1 MSDLGEITPCWTITF
16 RRESTHSPQRLWHA
30 ITDPDEV
37 SKWMGYPARIDL
49 RPGGDYHL
57 DFSRSREGDDGG
69 ELDGVIVRVVGER
82 HLAIVWGR
90 SVLEWDIEPD
100 GERCRYTFAHH
111 GQEPPSEGD
120 RHTDEGIAAGW
131 HAFLDAF
138 AAHLDGAPP
147 AAVRAN
153 AQPQLEARY
162 RERVAAVIKSQT

>member
-16 RRESTHSPQRLWHA
+16 RRESKHSPRRLWHA
-30 ITDPDEV
+30 ITDPEEV

-57 DFSRSREGDDGG
+57 DFSKPHEGDEGG
-69 ELDGVIVRVVGER
+69 ELDGVIVRVEDER
-82 HLAIVWGR
+82 FVAIVWGR

-100 GERCRYTFAHH
+100 GAGSRYTFTHH

-138 AAHLDGAPP
+138 AAHLDGAAQLPRVP
-147 AAVRAN
+147 AVHR
-153 AQPQLEARY
+153 QLETTY
-162 RERVAAVIKSQT
+162 RERVAAVLGE

>member
-16 RRESTHSPQRLWHA
+16 RRESKHSPQRLWHA

-37 SKWMGYPARIDL
+37 SKWMGYPARIEL

-57 DFSRSREGDDGG
+57 DFSKPHEGDDAGD
-69 ELDGVIVRVVGER
+69 LDGVIVRVQEER
-82 HLAIVWGR
+82 SLAIVWGR
-90 SVLEWDIEPD
+90 SVLEWAIEPD
-100 GERCRYTFAHH
+100 GAGCSYTFTHH

-138 AAHLDGAPP
+138 AAHLDGAAPSAK
-147 AAVRAN
+147 AADAHERLVAT
-153 AQPQLEARY
+153 Y
-162 RERVAAVIKSQT
+162 RERLAAALSK

>member
-16 RRESTHSPQRLWHA
+16 RRESKHSPQRLWHA
-30 ITDPDEV
+30 ITDPGEV

-57 DFSRSREGDDGG
+57 DFSRPHEGDDAG
-69 ELDGVIVRVVGER
+69 ELDGVIVRVQDTR
-82 HLAIVWGR
+82 FLAIVWGR
-90 SVLEWDIEPD
+90 SVLEWVIEP
-100 GERCRYTFAHH
+100 GSNGSRYTFTHH

-138 AAHLDGAPP
+138 AAYLDGASPP
-147 AAVRAN
+147 SKVPALHA
-153 AQPQLEARY
+153 QLEAAY
-162 RERVAAVIKSQT
+162 RERVAAAVKD